1 MFERYTERARRVLFF
16 ARYEASQ
23 LGSISIETEHLL
35 LGLIREGKGLTSRIF
50 ARSHLSLESI
60 RKEIEGRTVFRE
72 KVSTSVEIPFSAET
86 KRVLQFAAEEADRL
100 LHNYIG
106 TEHLLLGILREE
118 RSVAAT
124 ILMEKGMRLNTV
136 REDIVA
142 LLNEKTTLTRV
153 KETPLLAEFSRDLT
167 EAAMK
172 NQLDPLVGRHI
183 EIERV
188 QQVLC
193 RRTKNNAV
201 LIGEP
206 GVGKTAIV
214 EGLAQKIVY
223 GDVPHFLADKR
234 LLALD
239 ISLIVAGTKYRG
251 QFEERLK
258 AIMKELTENPNIIVF
273 IDELHTLVGA
283 GSAEG
288 SLDAANILKPA
299 LSRGEIRCIGA
310 TTPSEY
316 RKYIEKDR
324 SLERR
329 FQAIKVD
336 PPNER
341 ETIEVLMGVKDR
353 YETFHHVEYTT
364 EAIEA
369 AVYQSSRYIT
379 DRFLPDKA
387 IDLVDEAGARAKLRE
402 AGYSEEFGEI
412 NRSIR
417 VAVEQMETA
426 VSEKNFEKAQFYR
439 EQEVQARE
447 NLQFVREKF
456 DVKSSTRRVVV
467 GKGEID
473 EVVSKWTGVPLTSIN
488 QDEGDKLLH
497 MEDALHNRVISQD
510 AAISALSRA
519 IRRSR
524 AGLKSPNRPVGSFIF
539 LGPTGV
545 GKTELARAI
554 ANFLFGSDH
563 ALIRFDMSEYME
575 KHSVSKLIGS
585 PPGYVG
591 HEEGGQLTEKVKRN
605 PYSVVLLDEVEKAHP
620 DLFNI
625 LLQVFEDG
633 HLTDGLGNRV
643 NFKNTIIIMTSNI
656 GARFIQKKASLGFQS
671 ADSGVISPQRQRHGA
686 RRGEEDVQPGVHQPH
701 RRDHRLRGALGRRP
715 PDHHQAAREAGERQ
729 PGRPPAPPRA
739 RAGSHRLDHRADVQG
754 SLVRRPSAAPRDPA
768 LYRGSAVRGAH
779 PRAPQGG
786 RHPGVPR
793 CGEPGVPSGRRDRER
808 PPAGLTRLRMGGPCH
823 GYGAASARPLG
834 SLARLRSSKLMAWPL
849 PGPSVRA
856 AAGRSQPPIMRVFAL
871 LLVALAAAGEVRA
884 QTPPAGT
891 PVRPGPVRRR
901 RAIFPRRSA
910 ARPSRR
916 PAGCPRPAPARSSTR
931 SCSASRSRA
940 EAP

>member
-16 ARYEASQ
+16 ARYEATQ
-23 LGSISIETEHLL
+23 MGSTSIETEHLL

-50 ARSHLSLESI
+50 ARSHLSLDSI

-72 KVSTSVEIPFSAET
+72 KVATSVEIPFSADT

-100 LHNYIG
+100 LHTYIG
-106 TEHLLLGILREE
+106 TEHLLLGLLREE
-118 RSVAAT
+118 RSVAAS
-124 ILMEKGMRLNTV
+124 ILYEKGMRLASV
-136 REDIVA
+136 REDIVQ
-142 LLNEKTTLTRV
+142 LLNEKTAPARP

-167 EAAMK
+167 DAAVK
-172 NQLDPLVGRHI
+172 NQLDPLVGRDL
-183 EIERV
+183 ELERV

-214 EGLAQKIVY
+214 EGLAQKIVC

-234 LLALD
+234 ILALD

-258 AIMKELTENPNIIVF
+258 AIMKELTDNPNIIVF

-310 TTPSEY
+310 TTPAEY

-336 PPNER
+336 PPSEK
-341 ETIEVLMGVKDR
+341 ETVQVLLGVKDR
-353 YETFHHVEYTT
+353 YESFHHVEYTAD
-364 EAIEA
+364 AIEA

-387 IDLVDEAGARAKLRE
+387 IDLIDEAGARAKLRDAELISQTTEDARSVRVTVSPGE
-402 AGYSEEFGEI
+402 ALDP
-412 NRSIR
+412 NDPRPD
-417 VAVEQMETA
+417 
-426 VSEKNFEKAQFYR
+426 KAWLYR
-439 EQEVQARE
+439 DPDLQGRESVQLVRDRIEVPST
-447 NLQFVREKF
+447 
-456 DVKSSTRRVVV
+456 SSRIVI
-467 GKGEID
+467 GKPEID
-473 EVVSKWTGVPLTSIN
+473 EVVSKWTGVPLTSVN
-488 QDEGDKLLH
+488 EDEGNKLLR
-497 MEDALHNRVISQD
+497 MEDELHRRVISQEK
-510 AAISALSRA
+510 AISALSRA

-524 AGLKSPNRPVGSFIF
+524 AGLKNPARPVGSFVF

-545 GKTELARAI
+545 GKTELARAL

-591 HEEGGQLTEKVKRN
+591 HEEGGQLTEKIKRN
-605 PYSVVLLDEVEKAHP
+605 PYSVVLLDEIEKAHP

-643 NFKNTIIIMTSNI
+643 NFKNTILIMTSNI
-656 GARFIQKKASLGFQS
+656 GARFIQKKASMGFQT
-671 ADSGVISPQRQRHGA
+671 ADLKEIQKSVTDLVLGEVKKTFNPEFINRIDEIIVFEPLSDDDLRKITGLLVDNLNTHLADRRLQIS
-686 RRGEEDVQPGVHQPH
+686 VQP
-701 RRDHRLRGALGRRP
+701 
-715 PDHHQAAREAGERQ
+715 EAIDWIIE
-729 PGRPPAPPRA
+729 AT
-739 RAGSHRLDHRADVQG
+739 
-754 SLVRRPSAAPRDPA
+754 
-768 LYRGSAVRGAH
+768 
-779 PRAPQGG
+779 
-786 RHPGVPR
+786 
-793 CGEPGVPSGRRDRER
+793 CKDRS
-808 PPAGLTRLRMGGPCH
+808 
-823 GYGAASARPLG
+823 YGARPL
-834 SLARLRSSKLMAWPL
+834 
-849 PGPSVRA
+849 
-856 AAGRSQPPIMRVFAL
+856 
-871 LLVALAAAGEVRA
+871 
-884 QTPPAGT
+884 
-891 PVRPGPVRRR
+891 R
-901 RAIFPRRSA
+901 RAIQRYIEDPLSEELIRGQLQEGGVEIYLDHGTLAWRAAGQSEDGRRLA
-910 ARPSRR
+910 A
-916 PAGCPRPAPARSSTR
+916 TV
-931 SCSASRSRA
+931 
-940 EAP
+940 